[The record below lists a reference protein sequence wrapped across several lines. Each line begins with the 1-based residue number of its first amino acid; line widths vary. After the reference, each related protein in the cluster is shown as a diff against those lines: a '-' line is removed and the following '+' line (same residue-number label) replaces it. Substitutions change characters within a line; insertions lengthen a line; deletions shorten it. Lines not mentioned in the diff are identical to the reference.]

1 METQTATTTQ
11 WALDPAHSEITFKV
25 RHMMIASVSGQ
36 FKNFNAEAKTHGS
49 DFNQAQLRFTADV
62 ASIDTGNSDRDQHL
76 KSPDFFDAAQYPTIS
91 FESTSFKGDQLHGL
105 LTIRGVQKPVAL
117 DVDFGGIGKDPWGNT
132 KAGLTAS
139 GKINRKD
146 FGLNWNAA
154 LETGGVLVGEEV
166 KIQAEIQLAQQA

>member
-1 METQTATTTQ
+1 METQTATTTR

-36 FKNFNAEAKTHGS
+36 FKNFSAEAHTQGADFKT
-49 DFNQAQLRFTADV
+49 AQLRFIADV
-62 ASIDTGNSDRDQHL
+62 NSIDTGNGDRDQHL
-76 KSPDFFDAAQYPTIS
+76 KSADFFDAAQFPQVT
-91 FESTSFKGDQLHGL
+91 FESTRFNGQQLEGL
-105 LTIRGVQKPVAL
+105 LTIRGVQKPIAL

-132 KAGLTAS
+132 KAGMTAT
-139 GKINRKD
+139 GTINRKE

-154 LETGGVLVGEEV
+154 LETGGVLVGEDV